1 MHLQQCASTSLL
13 LRSMPPLTQP
23 LPSLPHPQTPQAR
36 QQAEAAAAAA
46 GEASAGEGQEEAPK
60 RELRRRK

>member
-1 MHLQQCASTSLL
+1 MFGSL
-13 LRSMPPLTQP
+13 
-23 LPSLPHPQTPQAR
+23 HPRQAR